1 MPGHVISANELL
13 SITTDALAAPDLPPE
28 DLADEWLLWFEKRG
42 ERFLTTAAKFG
53 YTSVAL
59 DLPLQLATKL
69 ERGALK
75 RLIKKLALLV
85 PGCDVSLLEEEY
97 EGNTLYKIEVSW
109 KPRQD
114 RNSN

>member
-1 MPGHVISANELL
+1 MPDHVITANELL
-13 SITTDALAAPDLPPE
+13 SITTDALAAPDISIE
-28 DLADEWLLWFEKRG
+28 DLVDDWLFWFEKRG

-97 EGNTLYKIEVSW
+97 EGNTLYKVEVSW
-109 KPRQD
+109 KPRPAP
-114 RNSN
+114 NSN